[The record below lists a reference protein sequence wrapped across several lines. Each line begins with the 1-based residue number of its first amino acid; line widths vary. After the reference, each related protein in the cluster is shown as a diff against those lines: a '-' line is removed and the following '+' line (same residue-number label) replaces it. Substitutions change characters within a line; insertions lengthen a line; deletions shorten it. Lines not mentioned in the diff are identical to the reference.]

1 MPDPHVHPAVQR
13 VVDAAAR
20 KGVRL
25 DIHVFPEGTHTAE
38 EAAAAVGAE
47 LGQIVKSLIFVGRA
61 AGGGLAPVVCLVSGP
76 NRVDLARLAAVT
88 GEPEIR
94 RATAAEVKDLTGY
107 TIGGI
112 PPIGHAP
119 GVRVVMDP
127 DLGRFQTVWAAA
139 GISTAV
145 FPVPPGTLRM
155 LSNAH
160 VAPICEVRRAADI
173 EGVLAADPPLSA

>member
-1 MPDPHVHPAVQR
+1 VQ
-13 VVDAAAR
+13 
-20 KGVRL
+20 L
-25 DIHVFPEGTHTAE
+25 DIHNFPEGTHTAE
-38 EAAAAVGAE
+38 DAAAAVGAE

-61 AGGGLAPVVCLVSGP
+61 DDGGLAPVVCLVSGP

-88 GEPEIR
+88 GEPDIR
-94 RATAAEVKDLTGY
+94 RATAAEAKELTGY

-112 PPIGHAP
+112 PPFGHAA
-119 GVRVVMDP
+119 GVRIVMDP
-127 DLGRFQTVWAAA
+127 DLGRFQVVWAAA
-139 GISTAV
+139 GTPTAV

-173 EGVLAADPPLSA
+173 EAARAAEPPTSA